1 MNLVELATFMYP
13 HEAHLAK
20 GKLDAH
26 GIESIIL
33 DELTI
38 QTNNFYSN
46 ALGGVKLHVLAEDLD
61 KAKEILALDYSTEQD
76 EGADQITETTSE
88 TNAFQCPN
96 CNSLNVGEPR
106 LKGPFALLSTLLLGF
121 PFPLVSKQSW
131 CFDCHTAF
139 KVK

>member
-46 ALGGVKLHVLAEDLD
+46 A
-61 KAKEILALDYSTEQD
+61 
-76 EGADQITETTSE
+76 
-88 TNAFQCPN
+88 
-96 CNSLNVGEPR
+96 
-106 LKGPFALLSTLLLGF
+106 
-121 PFPLVSKQSW
+121 
-131 CFDCHTAF
+131 
-139 KVK
+139 

>member
-1 MNLVELATFMYP
+1 MDLVQLATFMYP
-13 HEAHLAK
+13 HEAHLAM

-26 GIESIIL
+26 GIESSL
-33 DELTI
+33 QDELTI
-38 QTNNFYSN
+38 QINNFYSN
-46 ALGGVKLHVLAEDLD
+46 AIGGVKLHVLAEDLD
-61 KAKEILALDYSTEQD
+61 RAKEVLALDYSAEQD
-76 EGADQITETTSE
+76 EDADQIKETASE

-96 CNSLNVGEPR
+96 CNSWNVGEPR

-139 KVK
+139 KIR